1 MPAMPRPTVALIA
14 AVARNRAI
22 GRNNALLVHLPND
35 LPRLKRITLGHTVVM
50 GRKTWESIGRPLPG
64 RRNIVLTR
72 DPQWSA
78 AGAETVT
85 SIPAA
90 LALAADVPKIFVLGG
105 AQIYEQA
112 LPLADELILTE
123 IDADLEADA
132 FFPAW
137 DKSQFQEVS
146 REAGSSEGS
155 LRFDYVT
162 YARKAQA

>member
-1 MPAMPRPTVALIA
+1 MPRMPRPTVALIA

-22 GRNNALLVHLPND
+22 GRNNALLMHLPDD
-35 LPRLKRITLGHTVVM
+35 LPRLKRITLGHAVVM

-64 RRNIVLTR
+64 RRNIVVTR
-72 DPQWSA
+72 NPQWSA
-78 AGAETVT
+78 PGAEAAP

-90 LALAADVPKIFVLGG
+90 LALAADASKIFVLGG

-123 IDADLEADA
+123 IDADLEGDA
-132 FFPAW
+132 FFPVW
-137 DKSQFQEVS
+137 DRSQFREVS
-146 REAGSSEGS
+146 REAGASVGS

-162 YARKAQA
+162 YARTAQE